1 MRIVISGGTG
11 FIGVPLVRRL
21 LSQGHAV
28 GVLTRN
34 PSSVTDGTPIPW
46 DGRQLGPWTEEVAAA
61 DAVIN
66 LAGENIGGGR
76 WTDERKRR
84 ILASRVDAT
93 GLLVQALR
101 SAPPR
106 ERAFVSASAIGYYG
120 SRGDEV
126 LTESSAAG
134 SGFLAEVSRRWEEAA
149 APAAE
154 SARLAIV
161 RIGIVLAAD
170 GGALGSMLPPFRLG
184 LGGPIGDGEQWMS
197 WIEREDLLNAVE
209 RLVTDRST
217 SGVYNATAPEPVR
230 NRVFT
235 RTLAAV
241 LHRPHVFRV
250 PAFAIRLAMGEMA
263 GPLLLESQR
272 VMPSRLLGLPLQF
285 GHATLTSALRRHLIR
300 S

>member
-1 MRIVISGGTG
+1 MRIMISGGTG

-21 LSQGHAV
+21 LGQGHTV
-28 GVLTRN
+28 GVLSRN
-34 PSSVTDGTPIPW
+34 PSSVSAGTPIPW

-66 LAGENIGGGR
+66 LAGENIAGGR
-76 WTDERKRR
+76 WTEERKRR
-84 ILASRVDAT
+84 ILASRLDAT
-93 GLLVQALR
+93 GMLVQALN

-106 ERAFVSASAIGYYG
+106 ARAFVSASAIGYYG

-126 LTESSAAG
+126 LTESAAAG

-170 GGALGSMLPPFRLG
+170 GGALAPMLLPFRLG

-197 WIEREDLLNAVE
+197 WIERDDLLSTIQ
-209 RLVTDRST
+209 RLVTDPST

-230 NRVFT
+230 NREFT
-235 RTLAAV
+235 RTLADV
-241 LHRPHVFRV
+241 LRRPHLLGV

-272 VMPSRLLGLPLQF
+272 VMPSRLLGPPLQF
-285 GHATLTSALRRHLIR
+285 GHATLTSALRHHLIR
-300 S
+300 G